1 MFDKVENGVTKSCQI
16 FRRKNRKNAQF
27 TAIDQA
33 LCRVSRVGSLVWFV
47 RVEIGVNK
55 TSKTK
60 SQKRSYGVRVLAR
73 FLFQIELV

>member
-1 MFDKVENGVTKSCQI
+1 MFTRVDENGVT
-16 FRRKNRKNAQF
+16 NRAKFFAGKTGKTQF

-55 TSKTK
+55 TSKKK